1 MCISSVRRKKKYAY
15 AYHRDMR
22 IACLLCVLLVFLLA
36 QCVFDIVKGKGL
48 VLTERFE
55 VCNV

>member
-1 MCISSVRRKKKYAY
+1 
-15 AYHRDMR
+15 MR